1 MRGQSNASRS
11 AVRSQPA
18 AIGMVIVSA
27 VLIAAVPSFGKLA
40 YESGA
45 SVLLVVAVRFLITML
60 WLTVFLARARR
71 GISTSARV
79 FRLSLIGGIGAA
91 AMSIGI
97 ISAIARIDL
106 SLVILIVYVH
116 PMFVAW
122 IGHLRGTYELS
133 RFRVFCCLLILL
145 GLALALSVSFA
156 RLDALGVAFAFLGA
170 IGATVMLIANGDAVH
185 EGGSLIVN
193 FYTAATALIL
203 VSIVGFIV
211 GPMVPPGTETGWIG
225 LLGMGT
231 AFCLGLVLFLAAIPT
246 IGVTRATLL
255 SVLEPV
261 MGILLAMLLFGDR
274 LAAVQWAGVAV
285 VIGGLL
291 LLEIPLNDL
300 NRLLGFPAAQRKP

>member
-1 MRGQSNASRS
+1 
-11 AVRSQPA
+11 
-18 AIGMVIVSA
+18 MVLVSA

-45 SVLLVVAVRFLITML
+45 SVPLVVAVRFLVTVL
-60 WLTVFLARARR
+60 WLSVFLARARR

-79 FRLSLIGGIGAA
+79 FRLSLVGGIGTA
-91 AMSIGI
+91 AMSFGI

-106 SLVILIVYVH
+106 ALVILIFYVH
-116 PMFVAW
+116 PVFVAW
-122 IGHLRGTYELS
+122 IGHVRGTYDLS

-156 RLDALGVAFAFLGA
+156 RLDIPGIAFAFLGA
-170 IGATVMLIANGDAVH
+170 CGASVMLIANGDAVG

-193 FYTAATALIL
+193 FYTAVTALIL
-203 VSIVGFIV
+203 VCIVGFFA

-231 AFCLGLVLFLAAIPT
+231 AFCVGLVLFLAAIPS

-255 SVLEPV
+255 SVMEPV
-261 MGILLAMLLFGDR
+261 LGILLAMVLFGDR
-274 LAAVQWAGVAV
+274 LNPIQWVGVAV

-300 NRLLGFPAAQRKP
+300 NRIMGFPPTPRKP